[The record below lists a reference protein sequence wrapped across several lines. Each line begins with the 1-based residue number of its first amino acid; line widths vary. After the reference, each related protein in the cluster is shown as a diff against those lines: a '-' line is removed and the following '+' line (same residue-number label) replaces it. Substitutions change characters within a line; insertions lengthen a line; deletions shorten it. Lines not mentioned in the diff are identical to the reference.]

1 MSERALPFSI
11 YIPEIK
17 LEDEHPSE
25 PFEEVAKGK
34 ESILLVDDEQ
44 IMVELGTLILERLGY
59 KVTSETDSL
68 RALEFFHADA
78 DRFDLI
84 ITDCT
89 MPKLTGTDLA
99 KENRRIRP
107 GIPIIMCTGF
117 SEKVTPGTKAE
128 FAVELIMKPFVARD
142 IACLVRKSLDKAG

>member
-1 MSERALPFSI
+1 M
-11 YIPEIK
+11 
-17 LEDEHPSE
+17 
-25 PFEEVAKGK
+25 
-34 ESILLVDDEQ
+34 DDEQ